1 MRQYRSETKLQGW
14 RALAVYEDGSECLLF
29 LGRSTT
35 QVRSGYAAAF
45 AELLTDE
52 ERDRVRSI
60 SLQCWDGAPDEGR
73 WVAKGTLNIP
83 VRGAAAPAG
92 TAAETSPR
100 LRLFRK
106 AAAPAAGPAATGE
119 DPACVASSA

>member
-1 MRQYRSETKLQGW
+1 LARTKEGLMRQYRGETKLQGW

-35 QVRSGYAAAF
+35 QVRSGYGLAF

-52 ERDRVRSI
+52 ERARVRSI

-73 WVAKGTLNIP
+73 WVVKGTLTIP
-83 VRGAAAPAG
+83 VRGAATPAV
-92 TAAETSPR
+92 PV
-100 LRLFRK
+100 
-106 AAAPAAGPAATGE
+106 GE
-119 DPACVASSA
+119 AS